1 LYPIESI
8 LIRIFK
14 EGPSTE
20 LMICKKEGENSIKM
34 DGNRS
39 DAN

>member
-8 LIRIFK
+8 LIRLFK

-20 LMICKKEGENSIKM
+20 LMICKKEGKNTIKM
-34 DGNRS
+34 DDNHS